1 MGASIKR
8 RESRKQKFSSL
19 PPETIV
25 QKEELVQRMTVDHQQ
40 APDDTNALQTR
51 NATESD
57 GEQSSEA
64 EPLKKNEE
72 ESTKHRFIC
81 FIGNLPF
88 TATTQSIADHFAAVK
103 PSHIRHSTEKST
115 GKSRGFAFLEFDAF
129 NRMQSCIMQYH
140 HSSFPDTEGTARKI
154 NVELTVGGGANS
166 KRRKAKIY
174 EKNEKLDN
182 ERRERRRKRVRT
194 NLRHKQST
202 KAREGSLAP
211 EEADIHPSRR
221 KAVAH

>member
-81 FIGNLPF
+81 FIGILHGHRVYQSSNSKCLREF
-88 TATTQSIADHFAAVK
+88 TIYGYDPVHCRSF
-103 PSHIRHSTEKST
+103 RRRETEPYSSQHREVD
-115 GKSRGFAFLEFDAF
+115 GEVERVRLFGVRRLQVCLRWFLITEA
-129 NRMQSCIMQYH
+129 NNISRMQSCIMQYH

-154 NVELTVGGGANS
+154 NVELTLVSVGPFG
-166 KRRKAKIY
+166 I
-174 EKNEKLDN
+174 
-182 ERRERRRKRVRT
+182 T
-194 NLRHKQST
+194 C
-202 KAREGSLAP
+202 
-211 EEADIHPSRR
+211 
-221 KAVAH
+221 